1 MTSIFKVKLIPP
13 TEETTKTYGQR
24 WPDGHTNRKDN
35 KGNLLRPL
43 SLLQAKRIYDRA
55 FNAILKETRKAECLG
70 EDEEGFMC
78 YRFSTTEERK

>member
-13 TEETTKTYGQR
+13 TEETAKTYGHR
-24 WPDGHTNRKDN
+24 YIPGDEKDVA
-35 KGNLLRPL
+35 KFCKL
-43 SLLQAKRIYDRA
+43 SSLQAQRIYDRA

-70 EDEEGFMC
+70 EDKDGFMC